1 MGQPEAIQ
9 FQVRD
14 NFQQTQQ
21 VAALL
26 RSQGFAHF
34 FVSRNACLD
43 QLLPV
48 SVSFGSQ
55 RNQDRSADAAGPL
68 GNRVTVEH
76 QRCDAAHEPRGV
88 EKCRS
93 EESDRVTCQIRCCKS
108 FARNRGAGE
117 RIATSLWLGP
127 GSLFKEETS

>member
-1 MGQPEAIQ
+1 MGQPEALQ

-48 SVSFGSQ
+48 SASFGSQ
-55 RNQDRSADAAGPL
+55 RNQDRSARCGFFLGDQTFLNQRLDLMARWTTVPSKPRSAA
-68 GNRVTVEH
+68 
-76 QRCDAAHEPRGV
+76 
-88 EKCRS
+88 
-93 EESDRVTCQIRCCKS
+93 I
-108 FARNRGAGE
+108 
-117 RIATSLWLGP
+117 
-127 GSLFKEETS
+127 